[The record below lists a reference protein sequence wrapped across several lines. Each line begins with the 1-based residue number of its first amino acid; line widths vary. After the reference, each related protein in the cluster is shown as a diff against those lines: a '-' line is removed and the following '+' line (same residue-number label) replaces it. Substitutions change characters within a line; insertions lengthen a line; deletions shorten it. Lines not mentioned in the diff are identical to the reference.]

1 MHPKDDDIHAYVEHA
16 LDASARAQIERHL
29 DDCADCKQLVAD
41 LAEIR
46 QVASSLDLRE
56 PPARVWLR
64 IERAIELERRA
75 ERGGVLGASRA
86 AVSRVST
93 YAWVAAAAALVLA
106 TAVGLRYGLTSRPAS
121 PTGPQSVASAPNPA
135 ASTDEASA
143 EAVEAELRAA
153 EAHYERAIRGLEQ
166 IAGAGER
173 TLDPKTAT
181 TLQKNLAVIDQA
193 INESR
198 AAVRAEPSSAPAA
211 NSLMENFKTKLALLQ
226 DTVALINEMRKGDEA
241 GTARIV
247 SGLKEK
253 GD

>member
-1 MHPKDDDIHAYVEHA
+1 MHPKEDDIHAYVEHA

-56 PPARVWLR
+56 APARVWLR